1 MFAAVPMSRVRIQVP
16 GRDAAAVTHAIARL
30 GLLHLI
36 DIAHG
41 RIDAAP
47 AGTTDLLARHQAL
60 HARIRRTAERLGM
73 TPAPL
78 AGRVDESLIHDFAQ
92 ELDALDAAFSEIER
106 DVDARWAA
114 RADAA
119 ARAADAGRLLDR
131 ARRIERAELD
141 VPRLLAARFAAVRVA
156 IGAEPAFESLGALL
170 APTPFAIVPVHARAP
185 DILAV
190 VAVPG
195 SSGDRLDAALRLVQI
210 EPLSRTALEQS
221 AAVEPLELTL
231 AEARDA
237 ETAATGA
244 LADLARDR
252 SSAVAALLARA
263 EACVLLL
270 QAQARFGAT
279 GRFVVISG
287 WIPTQSVAAVRAL
300 VTSLSP
306 LGVVDV
312 ETPEDSSA
320 SSASLRVP
328 ILHRNPVLLRPFQ
341 PLIDLYGVPQYREVQ
356 PTAFFALS
364 FLLMFGLM
372 FGDVGHGAMLV
383 SAGYC
388 LFRYVPRFLDYG
400 ILLMEAGAASTI
412 FGVLYGSVF
421 GVEGLLPVLWMAPL
435 ADLPSFMRVAVAL
448 GVVLV
453 STGLLLNVVNNWRS
467 GERAGALLGTTGLFG
482 AFLYWTTVALL
493 ARGFMPGTVVV
504 PDWLL
509 WTLGGC
515 AVALIALRR
524 PLLAR
529 LPRATRSSGPPPP
542 VWLRALEGSVELVDT
557 LFAYFA
563 NTVSFVRIAAFAAL
577 HAAIFIALF
586 AVSDT
591 LADMRFGRPFSIAAL
606 VIGNILLVLLEGLTV
621 SVQVLRLEYYE
632 FFGKFFRGGGEQYRP
647 LMLRSDRKGGVP

>member
-1 MFAAVPMSRVRIQVP
+1 MFSAVQMSRVRIQVP

-41 RIDAAP
+41 RIEAAP
-47 AGTTDLLARHQAL
+47 AGTTELLTRHQAL
-60 HARIRRTAERLGM
+60 HARIRRTAERLGIG
-73 TPAPL
+73 APPL
-78 AGRVDESLIHDFAQ
+78 SGRVDEVLIRDFEQ
-92 ELDALDAAFSEIER
+92 ELEQIDGALAGIEQE
-106 DVDARWAA
+106 VDTAWDRRSA
-114 RADAA
+114 AA
-119 ARAADAGRLLDR
+119 ARAADITRLLDR

-141 VPRLLAARFAAVRVA
+141 VSRLLAARFAAVRVA
-156 IGAEPAFESLGALL
+156 IGAEAEFENLGTLL
-170 APTPFAIVPVHARAP
+170 APTPFAIVPVHARPA
-185 DILAV
+185 DALAV

-195 SSGDRLDAALRLVQI
+195 SAADRLDAALRLVQI
-210 EPLSRTALEQS
+210 EPLSQTVLEQS
-221 AAVEPLELTL
+221 ATPGPLERALTE
-231 AEARDA
+231 AED
-237 ETAATGA
+237 EQAAA
-244 LADLARDR
+244 SRVLADLARDR
-252 SSAVAALLARA
+252 SSIVATLLARA

-270 QAQARFGAT
+270 QAQVRFGAT

-287 WIPTQSVAAVRAL
+287 WIPTQSVDAVRAL
-300 VTSLSP
+300 VTSLSA
-306 LGVVDV
+306 LGVLDV
-312 ETPEDSSA
+312 ETPDGSA
-320 SSASLRVP
+320 ASTATLRVP

-341 PLIDLYGVPQYREVQ
+341 PLINLYGVPHYREVQ
-356 PTAFFALS
+356 PTAFFAVS

-372 FGDVGHGAMLV
+372 FGDVGHGAMLLA
-383 SAGYC
+383 AGYC
-388 LFRYVPRFLDYG
+388 LFRYLPRFLDYG
-400 ILLMEAGAASTI
+400 ILLMEAGASSTL

-421 GVEGLLPVLWMAPL
+421 GVEGLLPVLWMSPL
-435 ADLPSFMRVAVAL
+435 SDLPSFMRIAVGL

-453 STGLLLNVVNNWRS
+453 STGLLLNVVNSWRS
-467 GERAGALLGTTGLFG
+467 GERAGALVGTTGLFG

-493 ARGFMPGTVVV
+493 ARGFMPDTVVV

-509 WTLGGC
+509 WALVACAGTLIVVRG
-515 AVALIALRR
+515 

-529 LPRATRSSGPPPP
+529 LPRGPRPQAPPAP

-591 LADMRFGRPFSIAAL
+591 IAQMRFGQPFSIAAL

-632 FFGKFFRGGGEQYRP
+632 FFGKFFRGGGELYRP
-647 LMLRSDRKGGVP
+647 LMLRSNHKGGVS